1 MVNLSCALPRAAKPE
16 DVGVSSAAIAAFVRL
31 CEESGIE
38 NHSFMIIRHGKVAY
52 EAWRAPYS
60 ADTPHTLYSVSK
72 SIVAIAAG
80 YAIDEGLLTPQ
91 TKLIDVFPELRP
103 SKPDEDLENI
113 TLHTLMTMTAGKNVS
128 LIADKTSK
136 YWVRDFINTKQSYKP
151 GEGWSYINENSYC
164 VAAMISRVCGT
175 SVTEY
180 LRPRLYEPLGIT
192 SCQWECDPTGVEVGG
207 WGLFLKTEDL
217 AKIALCYLNN
227 GVFDGRQ
234 VIPREWTK
242 TSSQNITKGI
252 RNAPEQGYGYFI
264 WGCDCDDNSFRFDG
278 MFSQFAIGYRNYDAV
293 VVSTNNEINEEKAI
307 GCINQFFPD
316 AFFDGDSPA
325 EEDIPLF
332 KPLEEISASGRHA
345 DLEKLISSK
354 TIKLTQHPIP
364 SYLGFPLSIL
374 TIPAVYMS
382 ANKGGPMDNIRFKF
396 YDDECTM
403 YWTEGDDSNII
414 HIGLDGTPR
423 MSRVTLGK
431 LKYTAYSAAAWTDK
445 NVLEVRIRLLE
456 TIGQRIL
463 RFKFKDSSVTVEP
476 SSSPSLSF
484 LCERLEPT
492 VQNSMAGQ
500 VPESV
505 IRLMMLNAYKLI
517 DTTYHGKL
525 K

>member
-1 MVNLSCALPRAAKPE
+1 MVKQSYALPRAAKPE
-16 DVGVSSAAIAAFVRL
+16 DVGVSSAAIASFVRL
-31 CEESGIE
+31 CEESGVE
-38 NHSFMIIRHGKVAY
+38 NHSLMIIRHGKVAY

-60 ADTPHTLYSVSK
+60 ANTPHTLYSVSK
-72 SIVAIAAG
+72 SIIAIAAG
-80 YAIDEGLLTPQ
+80 FAIDEGLLTPQ
-91 TKLIDVFPELRP
+91 TKLIDVFPEFCP
-103 SKPDEDLENI
+103 QSPDEDLENI

-164 VAAMISRVCGT
+164 VAAMISKACGT

-180 LRPRLYEPLGIT
+180 LRTRLYEPLGIT
-192 SCQWECDPTGVEVGG
+192 SYQWECDPTGVETGG

-227 GVFDGRQ
+227 GVFDGKQ
-234 VIPREWTK
+234 VIPEEWTK
-242 TSSQNITKGI
+242 TSSQDLTKGI
-252 RNAPEQGYGYFI
+252 NNAPGQGYGYFI

-325 EEDIPLF
+325 EEEIPAF
-332 KPLEEISASGRHA
+332 RPLEETNASERHA
-345 DLEKLISSK
+345 EIEKRLSSK
-354 TIKLTQHPIP
+354 TIKLTQHPLP
-364 SYLGFPLSIL
+364 SSLGFPLSML

-382 ANKGGPMDNIRFKF
+382 AHKGGPVDNVRFKF

-403 YWTEGDDSNII
+403 YWTEGDNRNII
-414 HIGLDGTPR
+414 HIGLDGNPR
-423 MSRVTLGK
+423 VSSVTLGK
-431 LKYTAYSAAAWTDK
+431 LKYTASSAAVWK
-445 NVLEVRIRLLE
+445 SENVLEVHIRLLE
-456 TIGQRIL
+456 TICKRIL
-463 RFKFKDSSVTVEP
+463 RFTFKGNRVTVVP

-484 LCERLEPT
+484 LCEKLEPT

-500 VPESV
+500 LPRSV
-505 IRLMMLNAYKLI
+505 IRMMMLNAYRLI
-517 DTTYHGKL
+517 DTTYRGKL
-525 K
+525 Q